1 MKSFIKKVN
10 SLFALIS
17 VMSICGHA
25 GTMVYSLITGWY
37 SYSLCKA
44 FAHITA
50 CSVSVHVALCLIIY
64 FFIHEGS
71 KISYAGKENIE
82 TIIQRVTGLLIIL
95 LVHRHIVNY
104 GFIMSGEVFP
114 TADRVKLLI
123 CELIYFGAI
132 FAHLA
137 VSVQRIGISFG
148 IIRSR
153 KAYSVIE
160 KIIKPLCA
168 ALFILTAF
176 ALVRFVVMWG

>member
-1 MKSFIKKVN
+1 MKWFIKKTN

-17 VMSICGHA
+17 VLSICGHA
-25 GTMVYSLITGWY
+25 GTMVYSLLTGWY
-37 SYSLCKA
+37 DYNICKA
-44 FAHITA
+44 LAHTTA
-50 CSVSVHVALCLIIY
+50 GAVTVHVALCLIIY

-71 KISYAGKENIE
+71 KISYAGRENAE

-104 GFIMSGEVFP
+104 GFIMSGEPFLA
-114 TADRVKLLI
+114 ADRVKVLI
-123 CELIYFGAI
+123 CELIYFASLFSHI
-132 FAHLA
+132 A
-137 VSVQRIGISFG
+137 VSVQRLGVSFG
-148 IIRSR
+148 VIRSK

-168 ALFILTAF
+168 ALFILVAF